1 MVSACVPPSPD
12 HQHAASAGEGADV
25 DVGLPADRL
34 PFLRST
40 PLLASLSDTDLRLL
54 AVLMREVEI
63 PAGGFVLREGDAGED
78 VFIVHDGELQVLKG
92 HPSGGALHE
101 IARLGAGATV
111 GELALLDAGPRSAS
125 VRATRRTTLYAFSP
139 REIAG
144 ADGPPELLRQLSRAM
159 ANRLRFTNEV
169 TVRLL
174 QMQVAS
180 ARFIAF
186 IIFTLSIYA
195 FALSMLTRYATQTAS
210 NTLVTVS
217 LMLVMTATV
226 LNFVRRLGF
235 PVAFYGVTLGGWRRA
250 VTESL
255 AATLAVCALVVGL
268 KWILLRAG
276 FSPGHALFE
285 PFAAINVA
293 GPAQRSVALWLA
305 MAVLYTF
312 HAPFQEFV
320 VRGCLQGSLQEFLR
334 GTYRQSVAVVGSNLI
349 FAAFHLYLSLGF
361 AVLTFVP
368 GLLWGWLYRRHG
380 TLVGVAL
387 SHVLVG
393 LWAVFVVGIEGVLL

>member
-12 HQHAASAGEGADV
+12 HQHAASAGEGV

-186 IIFTLSIYA
+186 IIFMY
-195 FALSMLTRYATQTAS
+195 
-210 NTLVTVS
+210 VS
-217 LMLVMTATV
+217 
-226 LNFVRRLGF
+226 R
-235 PVAFYGVTLGGWRRA
+235 
-250 VTESL
+250 
-255 AATLAVCALVVGL
+255 
-268 KWILLRAG
+268 
-276 FSPGHALFE
+276 
-285 PFAAINVA
+285 
-293 GPAQRSVALWLA
+293 
-305 MAVLYTF
+305 
-312 HAPFQEFV
+312 
-320 VRGCLQGSLQEFLR
+320 
-334 GTYRQSVAVVGSNLI
+334 
-349 FAAFHLYLSLGF
+349 
-361 AVLTFVP
+361 
-368 GLLWGWLYRRHG
+368 
-380 TLVGVAL
+380 
-387 SHVLVG
+387 
-393 LWAVFVVGIEGVLL
+393 